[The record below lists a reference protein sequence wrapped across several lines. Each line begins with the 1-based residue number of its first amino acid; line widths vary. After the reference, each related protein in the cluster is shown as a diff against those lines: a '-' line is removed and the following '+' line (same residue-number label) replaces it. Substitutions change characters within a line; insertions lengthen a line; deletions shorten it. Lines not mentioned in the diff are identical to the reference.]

1 MINFRGVPRQDEL
14 RYEFNSKRFPSPK
27 FHHSKFGLLIL
38 SESERKLYA
47 NIGISMEEISSK
59 LETDGV
65 VSFRDSYEQL
75 LDVIAERSQA
85 LST

>member
-1 MINFRGVPRQDEL
+1 MEQL
-14 RYEFNSKRFPSPK
+14 
-27 FHHSKFGLLIL
+27 
-38 SESERKLYA
+38 A

>member
-1 MINFRGVPRQDEL
+1 MIAENTVNTLPPGTMQAFKDHG
-14 RYEFNSKRFPSPK
+14 NAIM
-27 FHHSKFGLLIL
+27 GLEMGPEDAARHMEQL
-38 SESERKLYA
+38 A